1 MSTRSHDQRGYY
13 QAPIKTVKWKTRL
26 MENGWGRLQNV
37 SSRGFALVISRAL
50 AGREVRFEVSGEE
63 PERAFNRWTRHR
75 NEIAKAL
82 PFVESEDLAELLED
96 RLAALPLLNFLQQ

>member
-1 MSTRSHDQRGYY
+1 MDCRD
-13 QAPIKTVKWKTRL
+13 
-26 MENGWGRLQNV
+26 V

-63 PERAFNRWTRHR
+63 PERAFNGRTGHG

-96 RLAALPLLNFLQQ
+96 RLAALPLLHFLQQ